1 MGCVKLNSKPP
12 LLFIYLMGCVKL
24 NFKHLSFYIFNGMC

>member
-1 MGCVKLNSKPP
+1 MGCVKLNFKPP

-24 NFKHLSFYIFNGMC
+24 NFKPPLLLYI